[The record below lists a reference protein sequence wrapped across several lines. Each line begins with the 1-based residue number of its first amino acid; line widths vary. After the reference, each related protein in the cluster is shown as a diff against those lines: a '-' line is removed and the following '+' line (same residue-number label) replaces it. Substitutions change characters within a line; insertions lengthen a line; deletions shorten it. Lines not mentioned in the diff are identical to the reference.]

1 MDLEFSV
8 DNLTPLPGKI
18 LVDEIDT
25 GERVHNGV
33 IRLSDNMKESGI
45 RPRWCRVFK
54 VAQDIDF
61 VQPGQ
66 WILVDHG
73 RWSRGIPVTIE
84 GIRKNIRVVENH
96 SISLVSDVN
105 PLVD

>member
-8 DNLTPLPGKI
+8 DNLIPLPGKI

-54 VAQDIDF
+54 VAQDIEEDELCGE
-61 VQPGQ
+61 PCGDP
-66 WILVDHG
+66 VDK
-73 RWSRGIPVTIE
+73 SFNVPI
-84 GIRKNIRVVENH
+84 KKDK
-96 SISLVSDVN
+96 L
-105 PLVD
+105 

>member
-1 MDLEFSV
+1 MDLEINI
-8 DNLTPLPGKI
+8 DNLHPLKGKI

-33 IRLSDNMKESGI
+33 IRLSDNMKDSGI
-45 RPRWCRVFK
+45 RPRWCHVFK
-54 VAQDIDF
+54 VADDIDF
-61 VQPGQ
+61 VQPGD

-73 RWSRGIPVTIE
+73 RWSRGIPVVID
-84 GIRKNIRVVENH
+84 GVKKNLRLVENH
-96 SISLVSDVN
+96 SISVVSDTN